1 MRYIPRIIDKEL
13 ENWRNQHDRKP
24 LLLRGARQV
33 GKSSAVRHFAKSF
46 DHFVEVNFD
55 ENPEFATLF
64 EKSISPAELCEQL
77 ALLLNTPIVEGKT
90 LVFFDEIQS
99 CIPAISTL
107 RYFYE
112 KMPQLHVIAAGS
124 LLEFALSEVP
134 SYGVG
139 RVRSIFLYPLS
150 FREFLMANGE
160 VGLINFVMGSG
171 FSAELPAL
179 IHEKL
184 NHYLK
189 KFLVIG
195 GMPEVVSAYV
205 RNGDMLE
212 VQRII
217 DDLVISI
224 QADFAKFRD
233 RVPALRIREV
243 FSSVVQQV
251 GNKFTYTF
259 GNTNLSNIQIKQAL
273 DLLTL
278 AGIIYPV
285 THSSSNGLPLG
296 AEINVKMRKFLLFD
310 TGIFQRIL
318 GLNMA
323 EMLLENDF
331 SVINK
336 GNIAELYVGLE
347 LIKNTSCYENWDLH
361 YWQRES
367 KNAQSEV
374 DYVVQNKGLIL
385 PIEVKSGTK
394 GAMQSLYRFIE
405 EKKVPTGIRTSLENF
420 GQIPNI
426 RIMPLYA
433 IGMFKSAVYLPN
445 SKN

>member
-1 MRYIPRIIDKEL
+1 MSYIPRIIDQEL
-13 ENWRNQHDRKP
+13 EKWRNQRDRKP

-33 GKSSAVRHFAKSF
+33 GKSSAVRHLAKSF

-55 ENPEFATLF
+55 ENPAFSTLF

-77 ALLLNTPIVEGKT
+77 TLLLNVPIVEGKT
-90 LVFFDEIQS
+90 LVFFDEIQA
-99 CIPAISTL
+99 CIPAISAL

-112 KMPQLHVIAAGS
+112 KMPHLHVIAAGS

-150 FREFLMANGE
+150 FQEFLQANGE
-160 VGLINFVMGSG
+160 AGLINYVVNSG
-171 FSAELPAL
+171 FSAELPDL

-189 KFLVIG
+189 KFLIIG
-195 GMPEVVSAYV
+195 GMPEVVSSYV
-205 RNGDMLE
+205 QNGDMLE
-212 VQRII
+212 VQRIL

-233 RVPALRIREV
+233 RVPAIRIREV

-259 GNTNLSNIQIKQAL
+259 GNTNLTNMQVKQAL

-285 THSSSNGLPLG
+285 THSSCNGLPLG
-296 AEINVKMRKFLLFD
+296 AEINVKKRKFLLFD

-323 EMLLENDF
+323 EMFLESDF

-336 GNIAELYVGLE
+336 GNIAEMFVGLE

-374 DYVVQNKGLIL
+374 DYVVQQGGQIL

-394 GAMQSLYRFIE
+394 GAMQSLYRFLE
-405 EKKVPTGIRTSLENF
+405 EKKVVTGIRTSLENF
-420 GQIPNI
+420 GEIPNVHI
-426 RIMPLYA
+426 IPLYA
-433 IGMFKSAVYLPN
+433 MGMYKSGN
-445 SKN
+445 

>member
-1 MRYIPRIIDKEL
+1 MNYIPRKIDEEL
-13 ENWRNQHDRKP
+13 QIWRNQPDRKL

-33 GKSSAVRHFAKSF
+33 GKSSAVRHLAKSF
-46 DHFVEVNFD
+46 DHFIEVNFD
-55 ENPEFATLF
+55 ENPSYAALF
-64 EKSISPAELCEQL
+64 EQSLSPREVCEQL
-77 ALLLNTPIVEGKT
+77 SLLTQTPIVEGKT

-99 CIPAISTL
+99 CIPAISAL

-112 KMPQLHVIAAGS
+112 KMPALHVIAAGS

-139 RVRSIFLYPLS
+139 RVRSLFMYPFS
-150 FREFLMANGE
+150 FQEFLQANGE
-160 VGLINFVMGSG
+160 SGLIVYVTESG
-171 FSAELPAL
+171 FAKALPEL

-184 NHYLK
+184 ISYLK

-195 GMPEVVSAYV
+195 GMPEAVSSYV
-205 RNGDMLE
+205 RNGNMLE
-212 VQRII
+212 VQRIL

-224 QADFAKFRD
+224 EADFAKFRN
-233 RVPALRIREV
+233 RVPAIRIREV
-243 FSSVVQQV
+243 FNSVVQQV

-259 GNTNLSNIQIKQAL
+259 GNSSLTILQVKQAL

-278 AGIIYPV
+278 AGLIYPV
-285 THSSSNGLPLG
+285 THSSCNGLPLG
-296 AEINVKMRKFLLFD
+296 AEINVKKRKFLLFD

-318 GLNMA
+318 GLNIA
-323 EMLLENDF
+323 ELLLENDF

-336 GNIAELYVGLE
+336 GNMAELYVGLE
-347 LIKNTSCYENWDLH
+347 WIKNTSCYENWDLH

-374 DYVVQNKGLIL
+374 DYVVQNKGQIL

-394 GAMQSLYRFIE
+394 GAMQSMYLFLE
-405 EKKVPTGIRTSLENF
+405 EKKVPKGIRTSLENF

-426 RIMPLYA
+426 QIIPLYA
-433 IGMFKSAVYLPN
+433 MGMYKAVN
-445 SKN
+445 

>member
-1 MRYIPRIIDKEL
+1 MNYIPRIIDQEL
-13 ENWRNQHDRKP
+13 EKWRNQRDRKP

-33 GKSSAVRHFAKSF
+33 GKSSAVRHLAKSF

-55 ENPEFATLF
+55 ENPEFSTLF

-77 ALLLNTPIVEGKT
+77 TLLLNVPIVEGKT
-90 LVFFDEIQS
+90 LVFFYLFQA
-99 CIPAISTL
+99 CIPAISAL

-150 FREFLMANGE
+150 LQEFLLANGE
-160 VGLINFVMGSG
+160 TGLIDYVMSAG
-171 FSAELPAL
+171 FAAELPDL

-189 KFLVIG
+189 KFLIIG
-195 GMPEVVSAYV
+195 GMPEVVSSYV

-212 VQRII
+212 VQRIL

-233 RVPALRIREV
+233 RVPAIRIREV
-243 FSSVVQQV
+243 FNLVVQQV
-251 GNKFTYTF
+251 GNKFTYTY
-259 GNTNLSNIQIKQAL
+259 GNTNLTNIQVKQAL

-285 THSSSNGLPLG
+285 THSSCNGLPLG
-296 AEINVKMRKFLLFD
+296 AEINVKKRKFLLFD

-318 GLNMA
+318 GLNMS
-323 EMLLENDF
+323 EMLLESDF

-336 GNIAELYVGLE
+336 GNIAEMFVGLE

-361 YWQRES
+361 YWKKKK

-374 DYVVQNKGLIL
+374 DYVIQHKGQIL

-394 GAMQSLYRFIE
+394 GAMQSLYRFLE
-405 EKKVPTGIRTSLENF
+405 EKNVTKGIRTSLENF
-420 GQIPNI
+420 GQIPNVQI
-426 RIMPLYA
+426 IPLYA
-433 IGMFKSAVYLPN
+433 IGMYKSGN
-445 SKN
+445 

>member
-1 MRYIPRIIDKEL
+1 MNYIPRKIDEEL
-13 ENWRNQHDRKP
+13 QIWRNQPDRK
-24 LLLRGARQV
+24 LLMLRGARQV
-33 GKSSAVRHFAKSF
+33 GKSSAVRHLAKSF
-46 DHFVEVNFD
+46 DYFIEVNFD
-55 ENPEFATLF
+55 ENPSYAALF
-64 EKSISPAELCEQL
+64 EQSLSPREVCEQL
-77 ALLLNTPIVEGKT
+77 SLLTQTPIVEGKT

-99 CIPAISTL
+99 CIPAISAL

-112 KMPQLHVIAAGS
+112 KMPALHVIAAGS

-139 RVRSIFLYPLS
+139 RVRSLFMYPFS
-150 FREFLMANGE
+150 FQEFLLANGE
-160 VGLINFVMGSG
+160 SGLIAYVTESG
-171 FSAELPAL
+171 FAKALPEL

-184 NHYLK
+184 ISYLK

-195 GMPEVVSAYV
+195 GMPEAVSSYV
-205 RNGDMLE
+205 RHGNMLE
-212 VQRII
+212 VQRIL

-224 QADFAKFRD
+224 EADFAKFRN
-233 RVPALRIREV
+233 RVPAIRIREV
-243 FSSVVQQV
+243 FNSVVQQV

-259 GNTNLSNIQIKQAL
+259 GNSSLTILQVKQAL

-278 AGIIYPV
+278 AGLIYPV
-285 THSSSNGLPLG
+285 THSSCNGLPLG
-296 AEINVKMRKFLLFD
+296 AEINVKKRKFLLFD

-323 EMLLENDF
+323 ELLLESDF

-347 LIKNTSCYENWDLH
+347 WIKNTSCYENWDLH

-374 DYVVQNKGLIL
+374 DYVVQNKGQIL

-394 GAMQSLYRFIE
+394 GAMQSMYLFLE
-405 EKKVPTGIRTSLENF
+405 EKKVPKGIRTSLENF

-426 RIMPLYA
+426 QIIPLYA
-433 IGMFKSAVYLPN
+433 IGMYRAVN
-445 SKN
+445 

>member
-1 MRYIPRIIDKEL
+1 
-13 ENWRNQHDRKP
+13 
-24 LLLRGARQV
+24 
-33 GKSSAVRHFAKSF
+33 
-46 DHFVEVNFD
+46 VNFD
-55 ENPEFATLF
+55 ENPSYAALF
-64 EKSISPAELCEQL
+64 EQSLSPREVCEQL
-77 ALLLNTPIVEGKT
+77 SLLTQTPIVEGKT

-99 CIPAISTL
+99 CIPAISAL

-112 KMPQLHVIAAGS
+112 KMPTLHVIAAGS

-139 RVRSIFLYPLS
+139 RVRSLFMYPFS
-150 FREFLMANGE
+150 FQEFLLANGE
-160 VGLINFVMGSG
+160 SGLIAYVTESG
-171 FSAELPAL
+171 FAKALPEL

-184 NHYLK
+184 ISYLK

-195 GMPEVVSAYV
+195 GMPEAVSSYV
-205 RNGDMLE
+205 RHGNMLE
-212 VQRII
+212 VQRIL

-224 QADFAKFRD
+224 EADFAKFRN
-233 RVPALRIREV
+233 RVPAIRIREV
-243 FSSVVQQV
+243 FNSVVQQV

-259 GNTNLSNIQIKQAL
+259 GNSSLTILQVKQAL

-278 AGIIYPV
+278 AGLIYPV
-285 THSSSNGLPLG
+285 THSSCNGLPLG
-296 AEINVKMRKFLLFD
+296 AEINVKKRKFLLFD

-318 GLNMA
+318 GLNIA
-323 EMLLENDF
+323 ELLLENDF

-336 GNIAELYVGLE
+336 GNMAELYVGLE
-347 LIKNTSCYENWDLH
+347 WIKNTSCYENWDLH

-374 DYVVQNKGLIL
+374 DYVVQNKGQIL

-394 GAMQSLYRFIE
+394 GAMQSMYLFLE
-405 EKKVPTGIRTSLENF
+405 EKKVPKGIRTSLENF

-426 RIMPLYA
+426 QIIPLYA
-433 IGMFKSAVYLPN
+433 MGMYKAVN
-445 SKN
+445 

>member
-1 MRYIPRIIDKEL
+1 MNYIPRIIDQEL
-13 ENWRNQHDRKP
+13 EKWRNQRDRKP

-33 GKSSAVRHFAKSF
+33 GKSSAVRHLAKSF

-55 ENPEFATLF
+55 ENPEFSTLF

-77 ALLLNTPIVEGKT
+77 TLLLKVPIVEGKT
-90 LVFFDEIQS
+90 LVFFDEIQA
-99 CIPAISTL
+99 CIPAISAL

-150 FREFLMANGE
+150 LQEFLLANGE
-160 VGLINFVMGSG
+160 TGLIDYVISAG
-171 FSAELPAL
+171 FAAELPDL

-189 KFLVIG
+189 KFLIIG
-195 GMPEVVSAYV
+195 GMPEVVSSYV

-212 VQRII
+212 VQRIL

-233 RVPALRIREV
+233 RVPAIRIREV
-243 FSSVVQQV
+243 FNLVVQQV
-251 GNKFTYTF
+251 GNKFTYTY
-259 GNTNLSNIQIKQAL
+259 GNTNLTNIQVKQAL

-285 THSSSNGLPLG
+285 THSSCNGLPLG
-296 AEINVKMRKFLLFD
+296 AEINVKKRKFLLFD

-318 GLNMA
+318 GLNMS
-323 EMLLENDF
+323 EMLLESDF

-336 GNIAELYVGLE
+336 GNIAEMFVGLE
-347 LIKNTSCYENWDLH
+347 LIKNTSFYENWDLH

-374 DYVVQNKGLIL
+374 DYVIQHKGQIL

-394 GAMQSLYRFIE
+394 GAMQSLYRFLE
-405 EKKVPTGIRTSLENF
+405 EKNVSKGIRTSLENF
-420 GQIPNI
+420 GQIPNVQI
-426 RIMPLYA
+426 IPLYA
-433 IGMFKSAVYLPN
+433 IGMYKSGN
-445 SKN
+445 

>member
-1 MRYIPRIIDKEL
+1 MSYIPRIIDQEL
-13 ENWRNQHDRKP
+13 EKWRNQRDRKP

-33 GKSSAVRHFAKSF
+33 GKSSAVRHLAKSF

-55 ENPEFATLF
+55 ENPEFSTLF

-77 ALLLNTPIVEGKT
+77 TLLLKVPIVEGKT
-90 LVFFDEIQS
+90 LVFFDEIQA
-99 CIPAISTL
+99 CIPAISAL

-150 FREFLMANGE
+150 LQEFLLANGE
-160 VGLINFVMGSG
+160 TGLIDYVMSAG
-171 FSAELPAL
+171 FAAELPDL

-189 KFLVIG
+189 KFLIIG
-195 GMPEVVSAYV
+195 GMPEVVSSYV

-212 VQRII
+212 VQRIL

-233 RVPALRIREV
+233 RVPAIRIREV
-243 FSSVVQQV
+243 FNLVVQQV
-251 GNKFTYTF
+251 GNKFTYTY
-259 GNTNLSNIQIKQAL
+259 GNTNLTNIQVKQAL

-285 THSSSNGLPLG
+285 THSSCNGLPLG
-296 AEINVKMRKFLLFD
+296 AEINVKKRKFLLFD

-318 GLNMA
+318 GLNMS
-323 EMLLENDF
+323 EMLLESDF

-336 GNIAELYVGLE
+336 GNIAEMFVGLE
-347 LIKNTSCYENWDLH
+347 LIKNTSCYENRDLH

-374 DYVVQNKGLIL
+374 DYVIQHKGQIL

-394 GAMQSLYRFIE
+394 GAMQSLYRFLE
-405 EKKVPTGIRTSLENF
+405 EKNVTKGIRTSLENF
-420 GQIPNI
+420 GQIPNVQI
-426 RIMPLYA
+426 IPLYA
-433 IGMFKSAVYLPN
+433 IGMYKSGN
-445 SKN
+445 

>member
-1 MRYIPRIIDKEL
+1 MNYIPRKIDEEL
-13 ENWRNQHDRKP
+13 QIWRNQPERKL

-33 GKSSAVRHFAKSF
+33 GKSSAVRHLAKSF
-46 DHFVEVNFD
+46 DHFIEVNFD
-55 ENPEFATLF
+55 ENPEYAALF
-64 EKSISPAELCEQL
+64 EQSLSPREVCEQL
-77 ALLLNTPIVEGKT
+77 ALLTQTPIVEGKT

-99 CIPAISTL
+99 CIPAISAL

-112 KMPQLHVIAAGS
+112 KMPNLHVIAAGS

-139 RVRSIFLYPLS
+139 RVRSLFLYPFS
-150 FREFLMANGE
+150 FQEFLVASGE
-160 VGLINFVMGSG
+160 FGLIDYVKDSG
-171 FSAELPAL
+171 FAKALPEL
-179 IHEKL
+179 IHQKL
-184 NHYLK
+184 QNYLQ

-195 GMPEVVSAYV
+195 GMPEAVSSYV
-205 RNGDMLE
+205 RFGNMLE
-212 VQRII
+212 VQRIL

-224 QADFAKFRD
+224 EADFAKFRN
-233 RVPALRIREV
+233 RVPAIRIREV
-243 FSSVVQQV
+243 FNSVVQQV

-259 GNTNLSNIQIKQAL
+259 GNSSLTILQVKQAL

-278 AGIIYPV
+278 AGLIYPV
-285 THSSSNGLPLG
+285 THSSCNGLPLG
-296 AEINVKMRKFLLFD
+296 AEINVKKRKFLLFD

-323 EMLLENDF
+323 ELLLESDF

-347 LIKNTSCYENWDLH
+347 WIKNTSCYENWDLH

-374 DYVVQNKGLIL
+374 DYVVQNKGQIL

-394 GAMQSLYRFIE
+394 GAMQSMYLFLE
-405 EKKVPTGIRTSLENF
+405 EKKVPKGIRTSLENF

-426 RIMPLYA
+426 QIIPLYA
-433 IGMFKSAVYLPN
+433 IGMYKAVN
-445 SKN
+445 

>member
-1 MRYIPRIIDKEL
+1 MNYIPRKIDEEL
-13 ENWRNQHDRKP
+13 QIWCNQPDRKL

-33 GKSSAVRHFAKSF
+33 GKSSAVRHLAKSF
-46 DHFVEVNFD
+46 DHFIEVNFD
-55 ENPEFATLF
+55 ENPSYAALF
-64 EKSISPAELCEQL
+64 EQSLSPREVCEQL
-77 ALLLNTPIVEGKT
+77 SLLTQTPIVEGKT

-99 CIPAISTL
+99 CIPAVSAL

-112 KMPQLHVIAAGS
+112 KMPTLHVIAAGS

-139 RVRSIFLYPLS
+139 RVRSLFMYPFS
-150 FREFLMANGE
+150 FQEFLLANGE
-160 VGLINFVMGSG
+160 SGLIAYVTESG
-171 FSAELPAL
+171 FAKALPEL

-184 NHYLK
+184 ISYLK

-195 GMPEVVSAYV
+195 GMPEAVSSYV
-205 RNGDMLE
+205 RHGNMLE
-212 VQRII
+212 VQRIL

-224 QADFAKFRD
+224 EADFAKFRN
-233 RVPALRIREV
+233 RVPAIRIREV
-243 FSSVVQQV
+243 FNSVVQQV

-259 GNTNLSNIQIKQAL
+259 GNSSLTILQVKQAL

-278 AGIIYPV
+278 AGLIYPV
-285 THSSSNGLPLG
+285 THSSCNGLPLG
-296 AEINVKMRKFLLFD
+296 AEINVKKRKFLLFD

-323 EMLLENDF
+323 ELLLESDF

-347 LIKNTSCYENWDLH
+347 WIKNTSCYENWDLH

-374 DYVVQNKGLIL
+374 DYVVQNKGQIL

-394 GAMQSLYRFIE
+394 GAMQSMYLFLE
-405 EKKVPTGIRTSLENF
+405 EKNLNKGIRTSLENF
-420 GQIPNI
+420 GQIPNVQI
-426 RIMPLYA
+426 IPLYA
-433 IGMFKSAVYLPN
+433 LGMYKAVN
-445 SKN
+445 

>member
-1 MRYIPRIIDKEL
+1 MNYITRKIDEEL
-13 ENWRNQHDRKP
+13 QIWRNQPERKL

-33 GKSSAVRHFAKSF
+33 GKSSAVRHLAKSF
-46 DHFVEVNFD
+46 DHFIEVNFD
-55 ENPEFATLF
+55 ENPEYGALF
-64 EKSISPAELCEQL
+64 EQSLSPQEVCEQL
-77 ALLLNTPIVEGKT
+77 ALLTQTPIVEGKT

-99 CIPAISTL
+99 CIPAISAL

-112 KMPQLHVIAAGS
+112 KMPALHVIAAGS

-139 RVRSIFLYPLS
+139 RVRSLFLYPFS
-150 FREFLMANGE
+150 FQEFLVASGE
-160 VGLINFVMGSG
+160 FGLIDYVKDSG
-171 FSAELPAL
+171 FAKSLPEL
-179 IHEKL
+179 IHLKL
-184 NHYLK
+184 QNYLQ

-195 GMPEVVSAYV
+195 GMPEAVSSYV
-205 RNGDMLE
+205 RFGNMLE
-212 VQRII
+212 VQRIL

-224 QADFAKFRD
+224 EADFAKFRN
-233 RVPALRIREV
+233 RVPAIRIREV
-243 FSSVVQQV
+243 FNSVVQQV

-259 GNTNLSNIQIKQAL
+259 GNSSLTILQVKQAL

-278 AGIIYPV
+278 AGLIYPV
-285 THSSSNGLPLG
+285 THSSCNGLPLG
-296 AEINVKMRKFLLFD
+296 AEINVKKRKFLLFD

-323 EMLLENDF
+323 ELLLESDF

-347 LIKNTSCYENWDLH
+347 WIKNTSCYENWDLH

-374 DYVVQNKGLIL
+374 DYVVQNKGQIL

-394 GAMQSLYRFIE
+394 GAMQSMYLFLE
-405 EKKVPTGIRTSLENF
+405 EKKIPKGIRTSLENF
-420 GQIPNI
+420 GQIPNVQI
-426 RIMPLYA
+426 IPLYA
-433 IGMFKSAVYLPN
+433 MGMYKAVN
-445 SKN
+445 